1 MGLKSVTL
9 LSTFS
14 RDEPLLTRA
23 DRPPKQKQNNHET
36 AHGTTQNKATK
47 HPTLAALRN
56 TAETGRSLVALIRMA
71 IAHGHPPW
79 PPTPSP
85 LAIIYY
91 VGAYGLHKIMQ

>member
-1 MGLKSVTL
+1 MTSSVTL
-9 LSTFS
+9 PCEHPLSHAQGQAAHI
-14 RDEPLLTRA
+14 L
-23 DRPPKQKQNNHET
+23 PKRNNHDN
-36 AHGTTQNKATK
+36 GTTQNKATK

-56 TAETGRSLVALIRMA
+56 TAATGRSLVALIRMA

-91 VGAYGLHKIMQ
+91 VGAYGLHTIMQ